1 MKTTS
6 EIIAYLEG
14 RQAELEKQDPRPRDV
29 YVVAELLAYIK
40 SGGEK
45 VEQIPPMTTT
55 PYVNTEPLYCY
66 FEPSKPCSFRGN
78 CIACTRFNHSTI
90 TTATN
95 TGNNEQ
101 D

>member
-1 MKTTS
+1 MKTTI

-14 RQAELEKQDPRPRDV
+14 RQAELEGRDPRPRDF
-29 YVVAELLAYIK
+29 YVIAELLAYIK

-66 FEPSKPCSFRGN
+66 FEPSKPCFSRGN
-78 CIACTRFNHSTI
+78 CIACARFNHST
-90 TTATN
+90 TTANN
-95 TGNNEQ
+95 TGNNG
-101 D
+101 